1 METTEPR
8 SIVEYLIGWICTLPA
23 EWKRALANLDDTH
36 PSIEKPPDDPNN
48 YTMGSIHDHNI
59 VIAYP
64 PNDEIGNNSA
74 AAIVAARMKSTF
86 PQMRFVLLVG
96 IGSGVPPKV
105 SLLDVVVSIPVKQ
118 DPGLVQ
124 WAMGKAKKNGS
135 FEHIGSSKQP
145 PASLLTALTKLQKGH
160 ELPRAKKPKYYET
173 LLKKRP
179 KVASKLL
186 LWNSLKTKLG
196 KADHS
201 EVNKS
206 TTGDNRDG
214 EEEKTRRSR
223 GEDMNVKMKP
233 ANGCL
238 HFGMIASGNQ
248 VIEDAEL
255 RDKLNKD
262 LGGNVL
268 CVEVGAAR
276 LAEIVPC
283 LVIRGIYN
291 SAGSQKNAHCQE
303 DAATM
308 AADFAKNLL
317 EYVKPEDVKR
327 EPLAKDMADKVFD
340 SSAGNDS
347 PPDVAVDAGRK
358 LQRLGLTLALAQML
372 RDKQQNDKTQQS
384 LSQTD
389 IQLGKI
395 KKRQEKLEF
404 EIWKSHL
411 AKEKDKITGYNWQ
424 KPQAKVTRKQERLSK
439 QCISTQTRL
448 LKLRQLDGLDH
459 DYEPEEIDTSR
470 LFRWAVEDGD
480 AEVVELFLDRG
491 TDATAVHKDGW
502 MPLQAAAS
510 KGHVDVVQLLLER
523 GGVDADSKNDDGR
536 TALQLATERGHGDVM
551 RPLLWKS
558 ANNVA
563 ALTQV
568 RWQHQGCGTVEFVV
582 FSHDSRLLASA
593 TAGNVELWNTA
604 TGHCQETLKDPCLKT
619 RNGSER
625 RVKSMAFSHNSKLLA
640 SGTNDGAIN
649 IWNTTT
655 GQCLQTLQGP
665 TYYVNSV
672 AFSHDSSLLASAVGN
687 IIEIYN
693 LATGSCQKTLEDH
706 RYGIHAVAFSNDP
719 KLLASASDD
728 CTVKLWNTTTGDCQ
742 QTLQGHEDWVRS
754 LDFSHDSK
762 LLASGS
768 SSQIKLW
775 NTTTGRCQETLKGYS
790 QCVLPWAFPHGTK
803 LAAVKKS
810 GETIEVWVVP
820 MDILRVN
827 IEEA

>member
-1 METTEPR
+1 
-8 SIVEYLIGWICTLPA
+8 
-23 EWKRALANLDDTH
+23 
-36 PSIEKPPDDPNN
+36 
-48 YTMGSIHDHNI
+48 
-59 VIAYP
+59 
-64 PNDEIGNNSA
+64 
-74 AAIVAARMKSTF
+74 
-86 PQMRFVLLVG
+86 
-96 IGSGVPPKV
+96 
-105 SLLDVVVSIPVKQ
+105 
-118 DPGLVQ
+118 
-124 WAMGKAKKNGS
+124 MGKAKKNGS

-179 KVASKLL
+179 KVASKSL

-223 GEDMNVKMKP
+223 GKDMNVKMKP
-233 ANGCL
+233 TNGCL

-248 VIEDAEL
+248 VIEDAEP

-262 LGGNVL
+262 VGGNVL
-268 CVEVGAAR
+268 CVEVGAAG

-291 SAGSQKNAHCQE
+291 SANSQKNADCQE

-384 LSQTD
+384 LSRTD
-389 IQLGKI
+389 IQLRKI

-404 EIWKSHL
+404 ELKKFDIWKSHL

-502 MPLQAAAS
+502 IPLQAAAS
-510 KGHVDVVQLLLER
+510 KGHADVVQLLLER

-558 ANNVA
+558 ANDIA
-563 ALTQV
+563 APTQV
-568 RWQHQGCGTVEFVV
+568 RWLIQGYGTVEFVV

-593 TAGNVELWNTA
+593 TEGGNIKLWNMA
-604 TGHCQETLKDPCLKT
+604 TGHIQETLKDPCQEPL
-619 RNGSER
+619 NGKDHW
-625 RVKSMAFSHNSKLLA
+625 VTSMAFSHNSKLLA
-640 SGTNDGAIN
+640 SGSNDGAIK

-655 GQCLQTLQGP
+655 GQCQQILQEHKSE
-665 TYYVNSV
+665 VKSV
-672 AFSHDSSLLASAVGN
+672 AFSHDSSLLASTLEN
-687 IIEIYN
+687 MIEIWN
-693 LATGSCQKTLEDH
+693 LATGLHQKTLEGHEDS
-706 RYGIHAVAFSNDP
+706 INALAFSSDP
-719 KLLASASDD
+719 KLLASASGD
-728 CTVKLWNTTTGDCQ
+728 CTVKLWNTTTGECQ
-742 QTLQGHEDWVRS
+742 QTLKGHGKGVTSVAFSHDSKLLASGSYRTVLIWDTTTGECQQTFQGHEDWVRS

-762 LLASGS
+762 LLASGCDYL
-768 SSQIKLW
+768 ILKLW
-775 NTTTGRCQETLKGYS
+775 NTTTGRCQETLEGYS
-790 QCVLPWAFPHGTK
+790 QCVLSWTFPHGTK
-803 LAAVKKS
+803 LAAAMKDSEFAK
-810 GETIEVWVVP
+810 VWVVP
-820 MDILRVN
+820 IDILRVN
-827 IEEA
+827 MEET